1 MQVELLN
8 VPVRPLQQT
17 SRNTE
22 SVDDGRKQQAK
33 DTADLEKSSSQDKSG
48 VQPEEILSQI
58 KSLTENGLYSVRF
71 ENRRETGEMVIRL
84 VDMKTDEVI
93 RELPP
98 EEILAMKANF
108 EKYRGNF
115 VDTVR

>member
-1 MQVELLN
+1 MQVELLS
-8 VPVRPLQQT
+8 VPAGPFQHK
-17 SRNTE
+17 SRNIE
-22 SVDDGRKQQAK
+22 SVDSGRKQQAK
-33 DTADLEKSSSQDKSG
+33 DTPDLEKSSSRDKGG

-71 ENRRETGEMVIRL
+71 ENRSESGEMVIKL